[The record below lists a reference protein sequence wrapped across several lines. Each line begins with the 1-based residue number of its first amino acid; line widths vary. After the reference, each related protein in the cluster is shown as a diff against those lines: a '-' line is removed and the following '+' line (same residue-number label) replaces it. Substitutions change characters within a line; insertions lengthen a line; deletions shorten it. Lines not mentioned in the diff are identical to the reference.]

1 MALPVGATPASVE
14 ADQLVPGGTAAGGFR
29 RHWRRHCPFKVALG
43 LGLLAVFVLMAIIGP
58 MVAPY
63 DPSAIGPDVLA
74 PPSATHLLGTTNTG
88 QDVLSQLLVGS
99 RATLLV
105 GFGAGAV
112 ATVLSVIVGIS
123 AGYYAG
129 AGGELLS
136 MLTNV
141 FLVIPLLPL
150 LVVLT
155 AFLPGAGSVV
165 VAVVIS
171 ATAWAWGARVLRA
184 QTLTLRNSDFVQAA
198 RAAGE
203 RGWRIILSEILPN
216 ELAIVASSFLFTVI
230 TAILTDAG
238 LIFLGLGDTSQWSWG
253 TILFWAQNNEALG
266 TGAWWWFVP
275 PGLCIALTGASLALI
290 NFGIDE
296 LLNPGLR
303 TAGLGRRASRA
314 MTTEQGLTP
323 VRRAE
328 RAGLTAD
335 GGTGR

>member
-1 MALPVGATPASVE
+1 MATPY
-14 ADQLVPGGTAAGGFR
+14 GGTPGTADAGELTPAATR
-29 RHWRRHCPFKVALG
+29 SVHLWRHWRRYPVKVITG
-43 LGLLAVFVLMAIIGP
+43 CGLLAFFVLLAIIGP
-58 MVAPY
+58 FVAPY

-74 PPSATHLLGTTNTG
+74 APSAAHLLGTTNTG
-88 QDVLSQLLVGS
+88 QDVLSQLLVGA
-99 RATLLV
+99 RVTLLV
-105 GFGAGAV
+105 GFGAAAV
-112 ATVLSVIVGIS
+112 ATAVSVIVGIS

-129 AGGELLS
+129 VGGELLS
-136 MLTNV
+136 MLTNI
-141 FLVIPLLPL
+141 FLIIPLLPL

-155 AFLPGAGSVV
+155 AFLPGAGSLI

-184 QTLTLRNSDFVQAA
+184 QTLALRKADFVQAA

-203 RGWRIILSEILPN
+203 RGWRIILFEILPN
-216 ELAIVASSFLFTVI
+216 ELAIVFSSFLFTVI

-253 TILFWAQNNEALG
+253 AILFWAQNNEALG

-275 PGLCIALTGASLALI
+275 PGLCIALTGTALALI
-290 NFGIDE
+290 NFGVDE
-296 LLNPGLR
+296 LINPSLR
-303 TAGLGRRASRA
+303 TAGLGRKASRA

-328 RAGLTAD
+328 SAELTAAR
-335 GGTGR
+335 GTGR

>member
-1 MALPVGATPASVE
+1 MALPVGATPASAE
-14 ADQLVPGGTAAGGFR
+14 ADQPVPGATAAGGFR
-29 RHWRRHCPFKVALG
+29 RHWRRHYPFKVVLG
-43 LGLLAVFVLMAIIGP
+43 FGLLAVFVLMAIIGP

-74 PPSATHLLGTTNTG
+74 PPSAAHLLGTTNTG
-88 QDVLSQLLVGS
+88 QDVLSQLLLGS
-99 RATLLV
+99 RVTLLV

-112 ATVLSVIVGIS
+112 ATAVSVIVGIS

-129 AGGELLS
+129 TGGELLS

-171 ATAWAWGARVLRA
+171 VTAWAWGARVLRA

-296 LLNPGLR
+296 ILNPGLR
-303 TAGLGRRASRA
+303 AAGPARRAGRA

-328 RAGLTAD
+328 HAGQTAD